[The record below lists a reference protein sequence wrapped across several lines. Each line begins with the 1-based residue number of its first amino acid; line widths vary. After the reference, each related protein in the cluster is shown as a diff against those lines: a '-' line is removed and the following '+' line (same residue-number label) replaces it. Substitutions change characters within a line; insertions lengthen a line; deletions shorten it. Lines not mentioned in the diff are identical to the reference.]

1 MAPRTTRIPTL
12 PFRHFL
18 TYAEMTAFLEQLV
31 AARPRLATLDS
42 LGRSREGRE
51 VWCLTITDPKTG
63 AASDKPAY
71 LIHGNIHAAEL
82 SGTHAARCC
91 KNTFDEARRE
101 CTHAQNEFRAL

>member
-31 AARPRLATLDS
+31 AARPRLATQDPHRLAS
-42 LGRSREGRE
+42 HGPQG
-51 VWCLTITDPKTG
+51 VWQTITDPKTG